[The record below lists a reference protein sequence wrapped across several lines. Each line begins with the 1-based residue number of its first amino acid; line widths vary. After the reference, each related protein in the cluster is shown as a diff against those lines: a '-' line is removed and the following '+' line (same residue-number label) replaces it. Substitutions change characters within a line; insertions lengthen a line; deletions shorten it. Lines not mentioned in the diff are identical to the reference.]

1 MDRRTFLKTLGLGVA
16 GAATLPLMPSLSRS
30 ATEDF
35 PTRLVIV
42 FSANGTIPWRW
53 RPEGGEYDWT
63 IPDDSILTPLR
74 PYRDDLLI
82 LDGIDMISARNGPG
96 DGHQRGMGHMLTG
109 TELGTGD
116 FTGGGGELAG
126 YAGGI
131 SVDQY
136 IAQHIHQGEMFDSL
150 EFGIQ
155 CGRPTTWSRM
165 CSKGY
170 NQPVEPVQDPY
181 TIYDRI
187 FGAIEQSSAERA
199 RNLARRQSVL
209 DFVRQDLRQVEKK
222 ASQNDRERLEQHLAS
237 IRELEQQLNTGNAD
251 GIACQAPDQGQ
262 RIDPSK
268 EANFPQTGR
277 LMTDML
283 VTSLACGLTR
293 VASLQWSRSVS
304 PVSHPWAGV
313 SGRHHDLS
321 HEGDSNASAVESLVE
336 INRWYAEQFAYLIE
350 KMKQVPEG
358 DGTLLDNSLVV
369 WVNELGKGNSH
380 TRNNVPYVIAGNGGG
395 AWRNGRYLTFEDDPH
410 NNFLVSLCRAMGV
423 QTDTFGNPE
432 YCTGALSGLVV

>member
-1 MDRRTFLKTLGLGVA
+1 MDRRSFLKTLGLGMA

-30 ATEDF
+30 AEDDF
-35 PTRLVIV
+35 PTRLVIF

-53 RPEGGEYDWT
+53 RPTGGETGWS
-63 IPDDSILTPLR
+63 IPDDGILTPLR
-74 PYRDDLLI
+74 GYEDDLLI
-82 LDGIDMISARNGPG
+82 LDGIDMISARHGPG

-116 FTGGGGELAG
+116 FTGGNGELAG

-136 IAQHIHQGEMFDSL
+136 IAQEIHQNEMFDSL
-150 EFGIQ
+150 EFGVQ
-155 CGRPTTWSRM
+155 CGGPTTWSRM

-170 NQPVEPVQDPY
+170 NQPVEPVQNPY

-187 FGAIEQSSAERA
+187 FGALEQDAAERE
-199 RNLARRQSVL
+199 RHRRRRKSVL
-209 DFVRQDLRQVEKK
+209 DFVSEDFRQVKQR
-222 ASQNDRERLEQHLAS
+222 ASQVDRERLEQHLTS
-237 IRELEQQLNTGNAD
+237 IRELERQLNTGD
-251 GIACQAPDQGQ
+251 DQGVACQAPDQGAK
-262 RIDPSK
+262 IDPSK
-268 EANFPQTGR
+268 EVNFPQTGR
-277 LMTDML
+277 LMMDML
-283 VTSLACGLTR
+283 VASLACGLTR

-304 PVSHPWAGV
+304 QTSHPWASA

-321 HEGDSNASAVESLVE
+321 HEGDSNGSAVENLVK
-336 INRWYAEQFAYLIE
+336 INRWYAEQFKYLID
-350 KMKQVPEG
+350 KLGQFPEG
-358 DGTLLDNSLVV
+358 DGTLLDNTLVV

-380 TRNNVPYVIAGNGGG
+380 TRNNVPYVVAGSGGG
-395 AWRNGRYLTFEDDPH
+395 TWRTGRYLTFDDDPH

-432 YCTGALSGLVV
+432 YCTGALPGLT